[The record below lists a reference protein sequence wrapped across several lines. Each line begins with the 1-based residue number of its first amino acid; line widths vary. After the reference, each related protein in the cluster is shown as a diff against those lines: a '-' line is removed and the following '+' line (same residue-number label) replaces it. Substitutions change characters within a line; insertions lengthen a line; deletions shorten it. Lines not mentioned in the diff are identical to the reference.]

1 MKIVSYFFKNFRKNI
16 LKKFCEYASRALTV
30 VGVMS
35 RRLRPS
41 PGPNVIKLYASVIYE
56 CS

>member
-1 MKIVSYFFKNFRKNI
+1 MKNVKNFRKNI

-56 CS
+56 CL